1 MYPNKRLRRLRYN
14 PIVRDMVRETELSK
28 NDFIYPLF
36 VVPGEKIKK
45 EDARIKLWE
54 FIGKRKTKPYLMSY
68 VNQFDAIYWYQLF
81 EDPKEHPAFWIPLDF
96 ASILFACGR
105 DPEDMRKDSFF
116 VLNGDVLTNLN
127 LNAMAKFHRLKRGLG
142 TFLVHKTD
150 HPLDSDLIEY
160 DNNYLIKRFFRPQP
174 GDKFKPISKSG
185 SHIFEPKV
193 LDFIPENTKYS
204 LEKQLIPNL
213 LDQGEKLCAYYSD
226 CYSKDMGTP
235 QRLARVKKDFENGK
249 ITF

>member
-1 MYPNKRLRRLRYN
+1 MKVVILAGGLGTRLKPQTLHQPKVMIKIGAK
-14 PIVRDMVRETELSK
+14 PILEHLVNLCVKHDFKQIIISLHYLPKVVTDYFKSGQRFNADISYSIEEKPLGGAGALKHTE
-28 NDFIYPLF
+28 
-36 VVPGEKIKK
+36 
-45 EDARIKLWE
+45 KL
-54 FIGKRKTKPYLMSY
+54 L
-68 VNQFDAIYWYQLF
+68 
-81 EDPKEHPAFWIPLDF
+81 
-96 ASILFACGR
+96 
-105 DPEDMRKDSFF
+105 RKDSFF